1 MRTTENG
8 GQITDFLCGFALAK
22 AVIRFLYSVFC
33 MHLEFFNKK
42 FTLLSEFV
50 NFCVK
55 KREFS
60 LCFKRFLCGIL

>member
-8 GQITDFLCGFALAK
+8 GQITDFLRGFALAK

-42 FTLLSEFV
+42 FRLSP
-50 NFCVK
+50 
-55 KREFS
+55 EFS
-60 LCFKRFLCGIL
+60 LYLSVFKQDLKKKN